1 MSDLVVAVVA
11 LALGLAAL
19 WFAARRD
26 ITVCVARVT
35 DGKLRVV
42 RGAIAPRILADLGD
56 VVRRPRVGSAEIRIV
71 RADGLAKVELSG
83 DLTAAQGQQVRNV
96 VGSVPLAKLAN
107 TRKK

>member
-1 MSDLVVAVVA
+1 MSDLLIAAIA
-11 LALGLAAL
+11 LGAGLAAL

-35 DGKLRVV
+35 DGKLTVV

-56 VVRRPRVGSAEIRIV
+56 VVRRPRAGSAEIRIL
-71 RADGLAKVELSG
+71 RDGGLAKVEITGS
-83 DLTAAQGQQVRNV
+83 LTPAQVQQVRNV

-107 TRKK
+107 TRKN